1 MKKLNKILEE
11 VSVKEIWDDK
21 EVQAIEEAVTTSMQ
35 MRSREAKINAA
46 VAAIAVRIALQ
57 KKDPAALKM
66 LKFRKLWK
74 KYKDEV
80 VKKYGPIAYQRYIQ
94 NQVKK

>member
-1 MKKLNKILEE
+1 MKKLNEILEE
-11 VSVKEIWDDK
+11 VSAKEIWDDK
-21 EVQAIEEAVTTSMQ
+21 EVQALEEAVTTSMQ

-94 NQVKK
+94 NQAKK

>member
-1 MKKLNKILEE
+1 MKKLNEILEE
-11 VSVKEIWDDK
+11 VSAKEIWDDK

-80 VKKYGPIAYQRYIQ
+80 VKKYGPIAYQRFIQ
-94 NQVKK
+94 NQAKK